1 MNQLEMGMNRL
12 KSMGT
17 NALRMNWLGYKMN
30 SYRHCH
36 KSTSCCLSDEWE
48 DTALISMEAVNHK
61 SSSLCQRQG
70 SYLGFWETAHLPL
83 PRAKCWLRGGVGG
96 QVTQRQYQSLIDY
109 VCDDAGYQSPK
120 VVPMCFQEALDMTY
134 GIYISPFL

>member
-1 MNQLEMGMNRL
+1 MVIELYSLCYFCVYESTRNGYEP
-12 KSMGT
+12 SEIY
-17 NALRMNWLGYKMN
+17 GYKMN

-70 SYLGFWETAHLPL
+70 SYLGFRETAHLPL

-109 VCDDAGYQSPK
+109 VCDDAGY
-120 VVPMCFQEALDMTY
+120 
-134 GIYISPFL
+134 